1 MGKFFFGVVVGII
14 IILGIPALWVVS
26 GAFNVAATSRAG
38 FIERAIAE
46 FGREESVDNHAQKM
60 TNPYANDPSVLPAG
74 LKAYREDCMTCHGVP
89 GVERSD
95 IAKGLNP
102 HPPHLAW
109 KGFAHMPDGE
119 MFWVIK
125 NGYRMTG
132 MPGFGPTHSDE
143 QIWQIV
149 SFVRHLPNLTPEE
162 KALLTAASNQA
173 SPNGQGGAQP
183 MTTEPG
189 AKGTTEP
196 QKSGSQAA
204 PATPP
209 KSPPASKGSSAR

>member
-1 MGKFFFGVVVGII
+1 MGKFFFGVVVGIL

-26 GAFNVAATSRAG
+26 GGFNVAATTRAG
-38 FIERAIAE
+38 FVERAVAE
-46 FGREESVDNHAQKM
+46 FGRDQSVDNHAQKM

-74 LKAYREDCMTCHGVP
+74 LKLYRQDCMTCHGVP
-89 GVERSD
+89 GVKRSD
-95 IAKGLNP
+95 IAHGLNP
-102 HPPHLAW
+102 RPPHLAW

-119 MFWVIK
+119 MFWVVK

-132 MPGFGPTHSDE
+132 MPGFGPTRSDE

-162 KALLTAASNQA
+162 KALLAAASNQA
-173 SPNGQGGAQP
+173 DQGAEGGAQP

-189 AKGTTEP
+189 AKGTMEP
-196 QKSGSQAA
+196 QKPGAKAA
-204 PATPP
+204 PATQP
-209 KSPPASKGSSAR
+209 KPQAPAKSGA